1 MRANAKK
8 ILVVEDEIE
17 IGDMLKDFLEEK
29 NFEVE
34 LATDGIRALELI
46 GEDIP
51 GIVIMDLLLPGEHG
65 INLIKTIKSNFF
77 IPIIII
83 SGVYRL
89 EEIQPVMDEYFVEGF
104 LEKPLD
110 LNRLMQLLNKIVD
123 ARAL

>member
-29 NFEVE
+29 NFEVV
-34 LATDGIRALELI
+34 LASDGIRALELI
-46 GEDIP
+46 GEDLP
-51 GIVIMDLLLPGEHG
+51 GIIIMDLLLPGEHG

-89 EEIQPVMDEYFVEGF
+89 DEIKPVMDEYFVEGF